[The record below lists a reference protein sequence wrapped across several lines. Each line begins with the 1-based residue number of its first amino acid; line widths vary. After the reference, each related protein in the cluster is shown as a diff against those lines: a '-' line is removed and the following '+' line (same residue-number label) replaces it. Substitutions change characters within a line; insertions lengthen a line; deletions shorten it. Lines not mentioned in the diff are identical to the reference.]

1 MSKLV
6 ETIRARS
13 MDAMKARRDVEK
25 TILRLALG
33 EVQTEEAR
41 SGETLGDDAVE
52 KILRKLV
59 KSNRETIEATTDA
72 ERVAELQEE
81 VTVLESLL
89 PKLLGEVEVIAML
102 EPVADAIRGAGGDG
116 QATGVAMKHLKSSGA
131 SVNGKVVSAA
141 VRKMRAD

>member
-13 MDAMKARRDVEK
+13 MEAMKARREVEK

-41 SGETLGDDAVE
+41 SGETLDDDAVE

-72 ERVAELQEE
+72 ERVAELTEE

-89 PKLLGEVEVIAML
+89 PKQLGEVEVIALL

-131 SVNGKVVSAA
+131 AVNGKVVSAA
-141 VRKMRAD
+141 VRKMRAG